1 MTGIVV
7 AGMHRSGTSLMT
19 RLLMAGGWRAGENL
33 LSSAKERYEEDP
45 SFVELHRAWLD
56 TCLPVGNGHRDWG
69 VSDGGVID
77 LDARPADVRDAQ
89 RVAARSFVAQREDT
103 DTRWV
108 VKDPRASL
116 FLPVW
121 AEQDSLTFVIV
132 YRNPWDV
139 VDSAMRLGED
149 VLCRRP
155 GHALSAWVDYNRRLV
170 EFVAAHRDRCLVIAS
185 EVTTTDPRKVWDLV
199 DRHFGLDGELPTDLV
214 DPDLFVHRNDSTAI
228 AGVYRDIHP
237 EACSILDELDR
248 VADLARHPAPP
259 NDLRAL
265 TGGTLPPVVGVQI
278 IVPSHNDGDFI
289 AEAIASVDECAR
301 YAIEQRRLHRVELT
315 IVDDGSTDPETLRIM
330 ERLRASGRQVITT
343 TGVGVSAARNA
354 GRAVSSTA
362 AVIPLDADNRLRTAL
377 IDAVPRIE
385 SGMIDVVHG
394 PWRRFG
400 MDDEIVNPVGM
411 TFESLTVYNGIDGC
425 ALISRELLERLGGW
439 DTELPF
445 WEDWNLWLGAIRVG
459 ARIGRMD
466 AITFDYFVRPDSLSR
481 MPLSDADA
489 RMRVVQRITDTHV
502 AIFGNTVARLIER
515 IHSTDVARVAA
526 ERSLGELRTA
536 HVELLERYRALSGDT
551 SA

>member
-1 MTGIVV
+1 MTGVVV

-33 LSSAKERYEEDP
+33 LSSPTERYEEDA

-56 TCLPVGNGHRDWG
+56 VCLPAGNGHRDWG

-77 LDARPADVRDAQ
+77 LDAIPAEVRDAQ
-89 RVAARSFVAQREDT
+89 RAAARSFVASRDAT
-103 DTRWV
+103 DARWV

-139 VDSAMRLGED
+139 VDSAMRLGDD
-149 VLCRRP
+149 VFCRRP
-155 GHALSAWVDYNRRLV
+155 GHALSAWLNHNRRLV
-170 EFVAAHRDRCLVIAS
+170 EFVAEHRDRCLVIAS
-185 EVTTTDPRKVWDLV
+185 EATVTDPRGVWDLV
-199 DRHFGLDGELPTDLV
+199 DRRIGLDGEVPTDLV
-214 DPDLFVHRNDSTAI
+214 DPARFVHRDDSTAI

-237 EACSILDELDR
+237 EVCSILDELDR
-248 VADLARHPAPP
+248 LADLARRPAPT

-265 TGGTLPPVVGVQI
+265 PGGTLLPGVGVQV
-278 IVPSHNDGDFI
+278 IVPSHNDGDFL

-301 YAIEQRRLHRVELT
+301 YAVETRRLHGVELT
-315 IVDDGSTDPETLRIM
+315 VVDDGSTDPETLRIM
-330 ERLRASGRQVITT
+330 EHLRAAGRQVITT
-343 TGVGVSAARNA
+343 TGQGVSAARNA
-354 GRAVSSTA
+354 GRATSRTA

-377 IDAVPRIE
+377 IDAVPRVE

-400 MDDEIVNPVGM
+400 MDDEIVNPIDM
-411 TFESLTVYNGIDGC
+411 TFESLMVYNGIDGC

-439 DTELPF
+439 DTELAF

-459 ARIGRMD
+459 ARVARMD
-466 AITFDYFVRPDSLSR
+466 TITFDYFVRPDSLSR
-481 MPLSDADA
+481 MPLSDPEA
-489 RMRVVQRITDTHV
+489 RMRVVRRITETHV
-502 AIFGNTVARLIER
+502 AIFGDTVTRLIET
-515 IHSTDVARVAA
+515 IHSTDVARVDA
-526 ERSLGELRTA
+526 ERSLAELRAA
-536 HVELLERYRALSGDT
+536 HHELLEQYRALTGGAS
-551 SA
+551 